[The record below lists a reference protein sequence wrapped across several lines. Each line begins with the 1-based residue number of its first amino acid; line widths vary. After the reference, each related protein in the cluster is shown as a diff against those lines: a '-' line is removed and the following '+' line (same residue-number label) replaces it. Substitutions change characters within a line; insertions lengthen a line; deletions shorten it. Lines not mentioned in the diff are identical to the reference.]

1 MPFDRAQACDGRSR
15 RDMKEREAAIAT
27 LRRHRAGVE
36 CEGFDRED
44 DFVIRHRVLVT
55 DRRAAV
61 RAFRLSVLIQNAA
74 SGCCKTLMTIR
85 REGIPTLR

>member
-1 MPFDRAQACDGRSR
+1 
-15 RDMKEREAAIAT
+15 
-27 LRRHRAGVE
+27 
-36 CEGFDRED
+36 
-44 DFVIRHRVLVT
+44 VT